1 MKLALLAIGLLGLGI
16 AGMAIKMFFG
26 KGYLEKS
33 CASASRLFD
42 EDSDGSCKFCEQQK
56 MRSAKVTKC
65 LLLVSNFVSYF
76 NRFIKKL
83 FLRYFESYEQNI

>member
-1 MKLALLAIGLLGLGI
+1 MKLAIISIVFLGLGI

-42 EDSDGSCKFCEQQK
+42 EDSDGSCKFCGATADEK
-56 MRSAKVTKC
+56 CKSEEIEGDLPKVN
-65 LLLVSNFVSYF
+65 S
-76 NRFIKKL
+76 
-83 FLRYFESYEQNI
+83 

>member
-1 MKLALLAIGLLGLGI
+1 MKLALISIALLGLGI

-42 EDSDGSCKFCEQQK
+42 EESDGSCKFCG
-56 MRSAKVTKC
+56 ATKDEKC
-65 LLLVSNFVSYF
+65 KSEEMPTVG
-76 NRFIKKL
+76 
-83 FLRYFESYEQNI
+83 

>member
-1 MKLALLAIGLLGLGI
+1 MKLVLLAIGLLGLGI

-42 EDSDGSCKFCEQQK
+42 EDGDGSCKFCGATENE
-56 MRSAKVTKC
+56 KC
-65 LLLVSNFVSYF
+65 KSDEMPAPS
-76 NRFIKKL
+76 K
-83 FLRYFESYEQNI
+83 

>member
-1 MKLALLAIGLLGLGI
+1 MKEIDYIVVGLGI

-42 EDSDGSCKFCEQQK
+42 EDSDGSCKFCGATEDE
-56 MRSAKVTKC
+56 KC
-65 LLLVSNFVSYF
+65 KSD
-76 NRFIKKL
+76 
-83 FLRYFESYEQNI
+83 EMPTAGQ

>member
-1 MKLALLAIGLLGLGI
+1 MKLALIAILLLGLGI

-42 EDSDGSCKFCEQQK
+42 EDSDGSCKFCGATEDE
-56 MRSAKVTKC
+56 KC
-65 LLLVSNFVSYF
+65 KSDDMNVSSELPAAN
-76 NRFIKKL
+76 
-83 FLRYFESYEQNI
+83 